1 MFEYVVT
8 KDGKVRTD
16 GFCKDFQEIKQEI
29 LKRTPEC
36 IHRRSTYPNGFILE
50 VEQYSS
56 KIIIRTNWELI
67 ANTDGSFSVI
77 QP

>member
-1 MFEYVVT
+1 MFEYVFT
-8 KDGKVRTD
+8 EGKKIHTD

-29 LKRTPEC
+29 LKNTAEC
-36 IHRRSTYPNGFILE
+36 IHRRSTYPNGFIVE

-56 KIIIRTNWELI
+56 KIIIRTNWELVD
-67 ANTDGSFSVI
+67 NKDGSFNVI

>member
-1 MFEYVVT
+1 MFEYVFT
-8 KDGKVRTD
+8 EDKKIHTD

-29 LKRTPEC
+29 LKNTAEC
-36 IHRRSTYPNGFILE
+36 IHRRSTYPNGFIVE

-56 KIIIRTNWELI
+56 KIIIRTNWELVD
-67 ANTDGSFSVI
+67 NKDGSFNVI